1 MAYGENYV
9 PNPWSNVPPTA
20 CPNIF
25 WAYGS
30 GAPTCTGFPNQGYID
45 IASGD
50 IYQYQNGAWVLI
62 NSGVGSGG
70 GGTTEIATGASD
82 PVGAPAAGIVLFLR
96 TDVVRALQWNGS
108 AWVVIVSE
116 I

>member
-9 PNPWSNVPPTA
+9 PDPWSNVPPTA

-45 IASGD
+45 TASGD
-50 IYQYQNGAWVLI
+50 IYQYQNGAWALI
-62 NSGVGSGG
+62 SSGG
-70 GGTTEIATGASD
+70 GGGGSSD
-82 PVGAPAAGIVLFLR
+82 PEIFRIAGSGTPSTAPVSGAGYAYNDVGN
-96 TDVVRALQWNGS
+96 TWNYQVTGW
-108 AWVVIVSE
+108 AQQT
-116 I
+116 